1 MSKLTKSES
10 SRLNGAKSRGA
21 VTPEGRAKSSM
32 NAASHGITSKTLIL
46 QNESQDQFLEMLN
59 AYLNHL
65 QPSSQ
70 MEIDLI
76 TDMVAARW
84 RLRRVWRFETAML
97 DIEMEAQSDDFGKRF
112 LISDEDMR
120 GGLAF
125 SSLVDKS
132 KGISTILRYD
142 IHLTRTYRKTLDA
155 LHILRRLQ
163 NDPTEPPKLPLN
175 GENLHLN
182 GAPTQDSDPPN
193 IRKSN
198 LRRPRIYRPG
208 LPIVNQTCYAGVHN
222 FGSPMLS

>member
-21 VTPEGRAKSSM
+21 VTPEGRARSSM
-32 NAASHGITSKTLIL
+32 NATCHGITSKTLIL
-46 QNESQDQFLEMLN
+46 QNESQDQFVEMMN
-59 AYLNHL
+59 AYLEYL

-70 MEIDLI
+70 IEIDLI
-76 TDMVAARW
+76 SDMVAARW

-125 SSLVDKS
+125 TSLVDKS

-142 IHLTRTYRKTLDA
+142 IHLTRTYRKSLDA
-155 LHILRRLQ
+155 LHTLRRLQ
-163 NDPTEPPKLPLN
+163 NDPTEPRNSGLN
-175 GENLHLN
+175 GENQPLN
-182 GAPTQDSDPPN
+182 GAPEEAS
-193 IRKSN
+193 
-198 LRRPRIYRPG
+198 
-208 LPIVNQTCYAGVHN
+208 
-222 FGSPMLS
+222 

>member
-21 VTPEGRAKSSM
+21 VTPEGRAKPSM

-46 QNESQDQFLEMLN
+46 QNESQDQFLEMMN

-76 TDMVAARW
+76 ADMVAARW

-97 DIEMEAQSDDFGKRF
+97 DIEMEAQSDDFAKRF

-120 GGLAF
+120 GSLAF

-132 KGISTILRYD
+132 KGMSTILRYD
-142 IHLTRTYRKTLDA
+142 IHLTRTYRKALDA
-155 LHILRRLQ
+155 LQIIRRLQ
-163 NDPTEPPKLPLN
+163 NDPTEPPKSSLN
-175 GENLHLN
+175 GENQVL
-182 GAPTQDSDPPN
+182 GQFEIAF
-193 IRKSN
+193 
-198 LRRPRIYRPG
+198 RR
-208 LPIVNQTCYAGVHN
+208 
-222 FGSPMLS
+222 